1 MHGGSDQTGKSKM
14 KHHLIALLA
23 ALVLAP
29 SGMAATEID
38 DAADLATQQAQEKQV
53 LEEMRQEMNDITNS
67 LNQGAQ
73 GLNLLQQKVQ
83 NSKAPREQYLIAKEA
98 NWEIMPGA
106 NLNALT
112 YNGQIPGPV
121 IRVKEGEMVRITL
134 TNQLKVPTSLSFHG
148 MALPHSAG
156 GLPRQN
162 EGLVAPGGSYVYQF
176 FAERPGTFWYH
187 PQVPHLDQLPKG
199 MYGAV
204 VVEPTR
210 LPKTYERDF
219 AIIFGECQTGA
230 AGAKQSAYFVT
241 NGKTAAGATPIEL
254 KSGERVRLRMINASQ
269 SPIPL
274 FLTGHRM
281 EVMSVNGSDSLE
293 PHVMRD
299 TLTLQPGDRV
309 DAEVVANNPG
319 VWSLASLIPSQNLNN
334 GKFPGGI
341 ATVVRYLEVR

>member
-1 MHGGSDQTGKSKM
+1 M
-14 KHHLIALLA
+14 KHQLVILLA
-23 ALVLAP
+23 ALCFAQNAL
-29 SGMAATEID
+29 AATEID
-38 DAADLATQQAQEKQV
+38 DAADLSTQQAQEKQV
-53 LEEMRQEMNDITNS
+53 LEEMRQEMNDITNT

-106 NLNALT
+106 ALNALT

-121 IRVKEGEMVRITL
+121 IRVKEGELVRITL
-134 TNQLKVPTSLSFHG
+134 QNQLKVPTSLSFHG
-148 MALPHSAG
+148 MALTQGAA
-156 GLPRQN
+156 GLPRENQ
-162 EGLVAPGGSYVYQF
+162 GLVPPGGSFVYQF

-219 AIIFGECQTGA
+219 AIIFGECQAADKGA
-230 AGAKQSAYFVT
+230 SKQSAHFLT
-241 NGKTAAGATPIEL
+241 NGKTAAGATAIEL
-254 KSGERVRLRMINASQ
+254 KSGERIRLRMINASQ

-281 EVMSVNGSDSLE
+281 EVISVNGSDSLE

-341 ATVVRYLEVR
+341 ATVVRYCELR

>member
-1 MHGGSDQTGKSKM
+1 M
-14 KHHLIALLA
+14 KRRITASLLA
-23 ALVLAP
+23 LSATVAGGFAQLSAF
-29 SGMAATEID
+29 GATEID
-38 DAADLATQQAQEKQV
+38 DAADLATQQQQEKQV
-53 LEEMRQEMNDITNS
+53 LEEMKQEMAEITNT

-73 GLNLLQQKVQ
+73 GLNMLQQKVQ
-83 NSKAPREQYLIAKEA
+83 QSKTPREQYLITKEGS
-98 NWEIMPGA
+98 WEIMPGA
-106 NLNALT
+106 TLQGLT

-134 TNQLKVPTSLSFHG
+134 HNQMKVPTSLSFHG
-148 MALPHSAG
+148 MALPHGAA

-162 EGLVAPGGSYVYQF
+162 EGLVAPGGTFVYQF
-176 FAERPGTFWYH
+176 FADKPGTFWYH
-187 PQVPHLDQLPKG
+187 PQVPHLDQLPRG
-199 MYGAV
+199 LYGAV

-219 AIIFGECQTGA
+219 AIVFGECNAPEKSG
-230 AGAKQSAYFVT
+230 GKSSYFLT
-241 NGKTAAGATPIEL
+241 NGKTAAGAVPLDL
-254 KSGERVRLRMINASQ
+254 KRGERVRLRMINASQ

-281 EVMSVNGSDSLE
+281 EVVSTNGSDSLE
-293 PHVMRD
+293 PHIMRD

-309 DAEVVANNPG
+309 DAEVIANNPG

-341 ATVVRYLEVR
+341 ATVVRYTELVQK